1 MLFPYVNYSTP
12 LLKAFLLTGTW
23 KYSKKCKWNMRQ
35 YRWVS
40 YLAFGLIP
48 LRAELRPGFDH
59 GIQGY
64 IGLANKIFFFISFKK
79 TVMLNLKKKC
89 KKLHHNMK
97 IIFPKKRG
105 GTSF

>member
-1 MLFPYVNYSTP
+1 
-12 LLKAFLLTGTW
+12 
-23 KYSKKCKWNMRQ
+23 MRQ

-79 TVMLNLKKKC
+79 TVMLNLKKKNARNYIITWKSSFQ
-89 KKLHHNMK
+89 KKGGELVFRILFF
-97 IIFPKKRG
+97 II
-105 GTSF
+105 